1 MPLHVNEFVIQAK
14 FEDDP
19 IEASDDQGSSENE
32 LLAIKDEIIAEC
44 MEKIESYLQKMEG
57 R

>member
-1 MPLHVNEFVIQAK
+1 MPLRVNEFVIQAK